1 MNIQEI
7 RGRAGWPWSRECLNR
22 PQSAPDGTTWP
33 RISIVTPSY
42 NQGNFLEKTVR
53 SVLLQNYPN
62 LEYIIIDGGSTDN
75 SVEIIKKYE
84 PWLTYWVS
92 EKDRGQSH
100 AINKGFERAT
110 GELYGWVN
118 SDDFLAEGTLFKI
131 VEQYSTD
138 ETIGAIY
145 GQGHIVDERMSF
157 LRDTSLVVPTEHN
170 LFYWF
175 EENGSEFMQP
185 SCFFTRI
192 AWEKCGP
199 LCENLH
205 FAMDLDL
212 WLKISKKFKFIK
224 VEDLLS
230 YSIRH
235 SGAKTGMFTELCKV
249 DVAIVYM
256 RHGNEERARE
266 ILEEIANTCSSQRNE
281 LSVISKISFLRSFL
295 KQLTKHFRN

>member
-1 MNIQEI
+1 MLKHNT
-7 RGRAGWPWSRECLNR
+7 GWPW
-22 PQSAPDGTTWP
+22 TTTAKHQVKIKEACWP
-33 RISIVTPSY
+33 KISIVTPSY
-42 NQGNFLEKTVR
+42 NQGKYLEKTIR

-62 LEYIIIDGGSTDN
+62 LEFIIIDGGSTDN
-75 SVEIIKKYE
+75 SVDIIKKYE
-84 PWLTYWVS
+84 RSLTYWVS

-100 AINKGFERAT
+100 AINKGFERTT
-110 GELYGWVN
+110 GELYCWLN
-118 SDDFLAEGTLFKI
+118 SDDFLAEGALFKI
-131 VEQYSTD
+131 VEQYSGD
-138 ETIGAIY
+138 EMIGAIY
-145 GQGHIVDERMSF
+145 GQGHIVDERMFF
-157 LRDTSLVVPTEHN
+157 LRDTSLVFPTEQN

-175 EENGSEFMQP
+175 EEGGAEFMQP
-185 SCFFTRI
+185 SCFITRI

-199 LCENLH
+199 LSEDLH

-212 WLKISKKFKFIK
+212 WLKISKKFKFSK

-235 SGAKTGMFTELCKV
+235 SGAKTGISTELCKV

-281 LSVISKISFLRSFL
+281 LSVISKIPFLGGFL
-295 KQLTKHFRN
+295 KQLTKLFRN